1 MEVFPISQG
10 EVPID
15 VWLPFSQTIC
25 GFNMDP
31 WYEIER
37 TLTQAANSAFA
48 DLATSIAEGNTPSP
62 IHISFEMPVGDNEA
76 LFVYDDNPWF
86 LSDDDDDEDEDEDD
100 TKLDLN
106 PVLLIA
112 VWYCIIT
119 SIIIFVLPLM
129 MWQLFLL
136 SQP

>member
-1 MEVFPISQG
+1 
-10 EVPID
+10 
-15 VWLPFSQTIC
+15 
-25 GFNMDP
+25 MDP

-62 IHISFEMPVGDNEA
+62 LHISLEMPVGDNEP
-76 LFVYDDNPWF
+76 LFVYDDNTWF
-86 LSDDDDDEDEDEDD
+86 ASDDDDEDEDN
-100 TKLDLN
+100 TKLVLDLN

-129 MWQLFLL
+129 IWQLFCSL
-136 SQP
+136 SLDY

>member
-1 MEVFPISQG
+1 
-10 EVPID
+10 
-15 VWLPFSQTIC
+15 
-25 GFNMDP
+25 MDP
-31 WYEIER
+31 WYEIEQ

-62 IHISFEMPVGDNEA
+62 IHISFETPVGDNEP
-76 LFVYDDNPWF
+76 LFVYDDNYRF
-86 LSDDDDDEDEDEDD
+86 ASDDDENEDN
-100 TKLDLN
+100 TKLVLYLN

-129 MWQLFLL
+129 NWQLFCSL
-136 SQP
+136 SLDY